1 MSQIQDPFP
10 KISGDTP
17 LYLQI
22 RVVPRQSKTGFFALM
37 EDGTYKMH
45 IKAVPEKW
53 KANAELISFFAD
65 YYRVRTSEI
74 EIISGASDRTKLVRI
89 LKKS

>member
-45 IKAVPEKW
+45 IKAVPEK
-53 KANAELISFFAD
+53 
-65 YYRVRTSEI
+65 
-74 EIISGASDRTKLVRI
+74 
-89 LKKS
+89 